1 MSTNRFHRCQCHAKC
16 PNLQGWYLEVQ
27 PDDNETVFRLHRG
40 VAHLYFAKF
49 GMNPHLKPDSD
60 EGILY
65 NPIKLAAQWLVGIER
80 FLTRGQA
87 VLVNSNGGM
96 MPLDGTIILETR
108 EIDTKDGYK
117 WPDDFADDE
126 IVTISRW
133 PEAKHY
139 YLSSSKD
146 RIFAPEKYTVYEAA
160 RRVALRRVPAARIKT
175 KGC

>member
-1 MSTNRFHRCQCHAKC
+1 MNNTFHCCQCHPKC
-16 PNLQGWYLEVQ
+16 PDLQGWYLEVR

-49 GMNPHLKPDSD
+49 GLNPHLKPDS
-60 EGILY
+60 ELGQIL
-65 NPIKLAAQWLVGIER
+65 NPIKLAANWLVGIER

-96 MPLDGTIILETR
+96 MPLDGTIILESR
-108 EIDTKDGYK
+108 VLDTALGYE

-139 YLSSSKD
+139 YLSSSKN
-146 RIFAPEKYTVYEAA
+146 RMFVPEKYTVYESA
-160 RRVALRRVPAARIKT
+160 RKAALRRVKADHIVT